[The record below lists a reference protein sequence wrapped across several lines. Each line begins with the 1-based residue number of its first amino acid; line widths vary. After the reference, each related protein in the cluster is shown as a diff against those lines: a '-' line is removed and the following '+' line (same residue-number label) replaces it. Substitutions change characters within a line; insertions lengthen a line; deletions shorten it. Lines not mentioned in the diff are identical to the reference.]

1 MHEAA
6 AIATPSRTNRSAITN
21 GSQLLRGIDGR
32 SATARRYRDL
42 VQSFVES
49 FGGEGVLNQAD
60 KAMIGTAAA
69 ITVEAEGLQTK
80 IVNGEVIDHEQATR
94 LVNAQGRAL
103 KALAALGSRKR
114 KAPRVA
120 EYLAAKAA
128 REAAGA

>member
-1 MHEAA
+1 MLEAA
-6 AIATPSRTNRSAITN
+6 TIATPSRTNRSAITN

-42 VQSFVES
+42 VQSFVEC
-49 FGGEGVLNQAD
+49 FGGDGVLNQAD

-69 ITVEAEGLQTK
+69 ITVEAESLQTR
-80 IVNGEVIDHEQATR
+80 IVNGEAIDHEQATR

-120 EYLAAKAA
+120 EYLAQKAA